1 MSEKY
6 FNRNIHWSTPCV
18 WVRFFS
24 LLFLRF
30 FHFSLSFSQQWLH
43 LLRNGSASISNFVHI
58 PERLAPSCLN
68 ITKICT
74 YCAFYLCYDLGFS
87 IVVACSF
94 QLRVFIVC
102 HFIVFH
108 RLHNDF
114 KLNDDCAALFRLN
127 ESNYVSDIHAN
138 FKLLFVELRHTFIK
152 SK

>member
-18 WVRFFS
+18 WVWFFLS
-24 LLFLRF
+24 SFSTILPFL
-30 FHFSLSFSQQWLH
+30 SLSFSQQWLH
-43 LLRNGSASISNFVHI
+43 LLRNGSASISNGVHI

-74 YCAFYLCYDLGFS
+74 YCAFYLCYDLGFG

-94 QLRVFIVC
+94 QLLVFIVC

-114 KLNDDCAALFRLN
+114 KLNDDCAALYRLN
-127 ESNYVSDIHAN
+127 EFN
-138 FKLLFVELRHTFIK
+138 LLCISHTCKF
-152 SK
+152 